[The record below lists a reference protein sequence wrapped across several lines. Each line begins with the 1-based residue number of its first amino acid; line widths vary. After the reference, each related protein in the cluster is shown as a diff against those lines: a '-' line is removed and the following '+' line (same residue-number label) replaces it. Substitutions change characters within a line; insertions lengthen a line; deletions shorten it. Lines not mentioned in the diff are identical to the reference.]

1 MNFQAALLVTLVG
14 IVASAP
20 ISDKMDTIEHAH
32 SLTNKILQD
41 IVLTHEVWVD
51 QKSMILGNRTTMEEL
66 GYLRDEFLKIPRAPV
81 LQNISTISSME
92 TCLAKI
98 VEGLQLHLDL
108 LKNVGNQI
116 TPTEQYKGLKA
127 DIRDLL
133 HQIKKLQK
141 QAGFDASD
149 KQLQASMHDPPS
161 EYYIQV
167 AAHITLQQLHDFSS
181 DVLRSILSIQSM
193 MAP

>member
-1 MNFQAALLVTLVG
+1 ML
-14 IVASAP
+14 
-20 ISDKMDTIEHAH
+20 H
-32 SLTNKILQD
+32 SIIYVFLQ
-41 IVLTHEVWVD
+41 
-51 QKSMILGNRTTMEEL
+51 
-66 GYLRDEFLKIPRAPV
+66 
-81 LQNISTISSME
+81 
-92 TCLAKI
+92 
-98 VEGLQLHLDL
+98 
-108 LKNVGNQI
+108 
-116 TPTEQYKGLKA
+116 
-127 DIRDLL
+127 
-133 HQIKKLQK
+133 LQK